1 MILDKEGPKSDP
13 ILEVARALCR
23 TLSVSPAPEIVSWQ
37 DEYNTFVSRFSR
49 SGGGRPVTP
58 DFPVIDKN
66 RILLKP
72 LMQGMLEPEEWRPL
86 LASSLIFYRQLRR
99 QNHRGVRLRV
109 SAILLAL
116 GILLVLAMAPN
127 SPLPATLR
135 TYFFGF
141 VTVILIVATW
151 GILIQYNIRRVLL
164 ADKKAVEV
172 VGRERMLNV
181 LQKLDLLRLRDIQE
195 GKSLNWIGYNDLPR
209 LPKRIENIQ
218 NFPIYETS
226 KQKPGR

>member
-13 ILEVARALCR
+13 ILEVARDLCR

-72 LMQGMLEPEEWRPL
+72 LMQGTLEPEEWRPL

-99 QNHRGVRLRV
+99 QNHRGVCGC
-109 SAILLAL
+109 AF
-116 GILLVLAMAPN
+116 
-127 SPLPATLR
+127 PL
-135 TYFFGF
+135 YS
-141 VTVILIVATW
+141 
-151 GILIQYNIRRVLL
+151 
-164 ADKKAVEV
+164 
-172 VGRERMLNV
+172 
-181 LQKLDLLRLRDIQE
+181 
-195 GKSLNWIGYNDLPR
+195 SL
-209 LPKRIENIQ
+209 
-218 NFPIYETS
+218 
-226 KQKPGR
+226 